1 MQYVKAPNYS
11 KLARLEYYAYNL
23 FHSITKAKIK
33 FGYDKYLA
41 RHFGFYDDENKRYTY
56 QILSTKQEKLSE
68 YLDSLVGAPLLTKEA
83 KKPFIENLNIRRNGK
98 LCKSFSGI
106 AGWIEGSGMPYRLL
120 EHETSR
126 IIDGKKKNFRA
137 WEIVKLTVA

>member
-1 MQYVKAPNYS
+1 M
-11 KLARLEYYAYNL
+11 
-23 FHSITKAKIK
+23 K

-41 RHFGFYDDENKRYTY
+41 KQFGFFDDENRQYTY
-56 QILSTKQEKLSE
+56 QILSTKQQNLTE
-68 YLDSLVGAPLLTKEA
+68 YFDSLIGTPLLTKEA
-83 KKPFIENLNIRRNGK
+83 KRPFIKYLNIRRNGK
-98 LCKSFSGI
+98 LCKSYSGI
-106 AGWIEGSGMPYRLL
+106 AGWIEGSGMPYRLI